1 MTKIKHPTI
10 AGIGLDVASSKIDDW
25 LAMGWQ
31 LEASPPP
38 IEDSPTAVAART
50 FPTPGDVLSHS
61 IEISGGPN
69 GQ

>member
-10 AGIGLDVASSKIDDW
+10 PNIRLDVPASTIDDW
-25 LAMGWQ
+25 LDMGWQ
-31 LEASPPP
+31 LEESPPP
-38 IEDSPTAVAART
+38 TDDSPTALAART